1 MRRLL
6 VSALAAAALFA
17 IPATQA
23 SAAPSDP
30 FQYQSS
36 FDGAG
41 IGGLSN
47 VGDIVFNRATGN
59 LLVFESG
66 RIDQF
71 DPNGNPVDFA
81 ATGSPSLQVG
91 GGEFVTVDNSGG
103 PTQGN
108 IYVFTSTFAT
118 NGLYSGLEQFW
129 AFGPAGE
136 SLAANPQSLFFE
148 AFEGF
153 TGSVGVGPD
162 GKLWGFY
169 YGFDAA
175 FHAGELTTE
184 GKATGVNKTL
194 SGWEY
199 AFPNPAVSDGLG
211 NFYLRSPE
219 GINRFD
225 STADFANEGETGL
238 PVSTFLAVDPS
249 TNDVYS
255 RQGAKIVGVHYS
267 DPLVKSTPFELLNGV
282 AEGEGGIA
290 FDVTGETLFVA
301 EGSKISVFHREPASA
316 PYGLGQLSV
325 DGIRTDQA
333 VLHGQ
338 LSASVSQATYHFE
351 YGTDTSY
358 GNSTP
363 EVQAPFSILPVKAG
377 GALIGGLAPNT
388 TYHARLVATN
398 SVGTTYGPDKTFKTY
413 PSPFGGA
420 DSCPNA
426 LARKQTGAA
435 SLPDCRAYEL
445 VSARSTGGYEVESSL
460 VPGQK
465 PFGGYPDA
473 KGRVLY
479 GVHAGAIPG
488 PWHATNRGVDPYLA
502 TRGANG
508 WSTNYLGL
516 PSDLNPASG
525 PFSSVLGEA
534 SSGLDSLAFAGA
546 GLCSPCFSSGLETGI
561 PVRLPGGQLVQGIAG
576 SLDPGVPSAMPE
588 GKVGKYFSANGQHLV
603 FASKYAFEPG
613 ANDNSGDLT
622 IYERDLSAGE
632 TEIVSTTSGG
642 STMTGAGISEL
653 DISADGSRV
662 LFAQKVSSDSAGN
675 EYLHPYLHLAGSQ
688 GSVDLAPTTT
698 TGVLYDGMS
707 SDGSKVFFTS
717 KDALLPADDTDSSAD
732 IYEADVDSD
741 GNVALSLVSAGN
753 STSCNPVANSAR
765 SHWNSVTGTADCGAV
780 AVGGGGGVAT
790 DSGDVYFLSPEQLD
804 GSEGTLDQ
812 PNLYLT
818 APGGSP
824 VFIAT
829 LEPNNPLV
837 LHSVSQAAK
846 RQTGDFQASA
856 NGRYAVFVSDLS
868 LTGTDSFGFRS
879 VFRHDADGD
888 HLACASCDT
897 TGTADSSLAADALL
911 APNGLSLTDDGRV
924 FFSTLATLVL
934 NDSDHR
940 LDVYESSGGP
950 AELISSGISPFDSGL
965 LSVSSDGTDAYFFT
979 HDRLAAAEDQNSGT
993 VTRIYDARS
1002 NGGFFSIPGP
1012 GPCAASDECH
1022 GPGTQSA
1029 PSPPIRTGG
1038 PTIPGNEKA
1047 KAKALSC
1054 RKGQAKKRGRCVPKK
1069 KSHAKKHH
1077 ATKSQSRGSH

>member
-6 VSALAAAALFA
+6 GVAISLVALAVGAA
-17 IPATQA
+17 PA
-23 SAAPSDP
+23 SAAPTDP
-30 FQYQSS
+30 FIYQSS

-41 IGGLSN
+41 IGGLQN
-47 VGDIVFNRATGN
+47 VGDVVVNRATGN
-59 LLVFESG
+59 LLVFEQG

-71 DPNGNPVDFA
+71 DPAGNPVDFA

-91 GGEFVTVDNSGG
+91 FNGKLVVDNSGG

-108 IYVFTSTFAT
+108 IYVYVSNGAQSTFE
-118 NGLYSGLEQFW
+118 SFW
-129 AFGPAGE
+129 AFTAAGE
-136 SLAANPQSLFFE
+136 PLAANPQLLIEPFS
-148 AFEGF
+148 GY
-153 TGSVGVGPD
+153 SNSIGVDSD
-162 GKLWGFY
+162 GKLWDFY
-169 YGFDAA
+169 LSFD
-175 FHAGELTTE
+175 FEGVHAGQMTTA
-184 GKATGVNKTL
+184 GKAAGVDSIVPGL
-194 SGWEY
+194 S
-199 AFPNPAVSDGLG
+199 FLDPSAVASDDLG
-211 NFYLRSPE
+211 NFYLSFL
-219 GINRFD
+219 GQVDRFD
-225 STADFANEGETGL
+225 PANGFADVGRTGL
-238 PVSTFLAVDPS
+238 PGSVPLAVDPS
-249 TNDVYS
+249 TNDVYARPGS
-255 RQGAKIVGVHYS
+255 KILGVHYS
-267 DPLVKSTPFELLNGV
+267 DPLVTSTPFEALKSI
-282 AEGEGGIA
+282 GGGGGFA
-290 FDVTGETLFVA
+290 FDNSGETLYVG
-301 EGSKISVFHREPASA
+301 EGSRISVFHREPASA
-316 PYGLGQLSV
+316 PSGLGQLVV
-325 DGIRTDQA
+325 DGVRTNRA
-333 VLHGQ
+333 IFNGQ
-338 LSASVSQATYHFE
+338 LFAGGAPTSYHFE

-358 GNSTP
+358 GASTP
-363 EVQAPFSILPVKAG
+363 EVQAPFSHFGPVKVGGVSG
-377 GALIGGLAPNT
+377 GALVEGLAPDT
-388 TYHARLVATN
+388 TYHVRLVATN
-398 SVGTTYGPDKTFKTY
+398 SVDTTYGPDKVFKTY
-413 PSPFGGA
+413 AMPAGSIDP
-420 DSCPNA
+420 CPNA
-426 LARKQTGAA
+426 LARKQTGTRD
-435 SLPDCRAYEL
+435 LPDCRAYEL
-445 VSARSTGGYEVESSL
+445 VSARDTGGYEVESSL
-460 VPGQK
+460 VAGQT
-465 PFGGYPDA
+465 PFEGYPDV
-473 KGRVLY
+473 KGSVLY
-479 GVHAGAIPG
+479 GVHGGAVPG

-502 TRGANG
+502 NRGANG

-516 PSDLNPASG
+516 PSDINSLTG
-525 PFSSVLGEA
+525 PFSSSVGEA
-534 SSGLDSLAFAGA
+534 SAGLSTLAFAGT
-546 GLCSPCFSSGLETGI
+546 GLCKPCFSEGIETGI
-561 PVRLPGGQLVQGIAG
+561 PVRLPGGQLVQGMAG

-632 TEIVSTTSGG
+632 TEIVSTTAGG

-707 SDGSKVFFTS
+707 ADGSKVFFTS

-732 IYEADVDSD
+732 IYEADVDSA
-741 GNVALSLVSAGN
+741 GNVSLSLVSAGN
-753 STSCNPVANSAR
+753 STTCNPVANSAR
-765 SHWNSVTGTADCGAV
+765 THWNSVTGTADCGAV

-837 LHSVSQAAK
+837 LHSVSQAGAHQSADFQTNPSGSDAAFTSK
-846 RQTGDFQASA
+846 LQLSPIDPTGDAQIFHYDAA
-856 NGRYAVFVSDLS
+856 
-868 LTGTDSFGFRS
+868 TDAL
-879 VFRHDADGD
+879 D
-888 HLACASCDT
+888 CASCNPT
-897 TGTADSSLAADALL
+897 NSQSTGASGDALL
-911 APNGLSLTDDGRV
+911 AANGRSITDDGRV
-924 FFSTLATLVL
+924 FFSTPIPLVL
-934 NDSDHR
+934 RDTGNR